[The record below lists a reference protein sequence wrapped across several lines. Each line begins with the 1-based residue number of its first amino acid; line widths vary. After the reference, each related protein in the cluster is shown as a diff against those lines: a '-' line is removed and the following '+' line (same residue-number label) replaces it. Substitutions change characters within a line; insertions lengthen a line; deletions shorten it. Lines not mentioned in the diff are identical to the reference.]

1 MQSLTQF
8 SYDEQTLECIR
19 SNVNDFD
26 VVAQPIDDLRAAA
39 VALVVVERDDSAL
52 FC

>member
-19 SNVNDFD
+19 NVKDFG

-39 VALVVVERDDSAL
+39 RRWW
-52 FC
+52 